1 MKKIT
6 ILTTLIVVIMFG
18 LSNIVAAQEL
28 VTNGDLEAWDNTTTP
43 TSWDKAENIT
53 QETTIVHGDTYSAKQ
68 QAGTSDLMQNVSGI
82 VGGESYT
89 ISYYYLDNDVD
100 ARSRIWSYWTVGGST
115 ITDNAAELRSS
126 IYSTDDPAWQLWT
139 VTLVA
144 PATADGFRFE
154 VRSYNENAG
163 SGFIYYDDFSVFGGG
178 AATPTI
184 SKAYAISDTEL
195 EVLYTVD
202 VTTVNASDY

>member
-89 ISYYYLDNDVD
+89 IRLLLS
-100 ARSRIWSYWTVGGST
+100 
-115 ITDNAAELRSS
+115 
-126 IYSTDDPAWQLWT
+126 
-139 VTLVA
+139 
-144 PATADGFRFE
+144 
-154 VRSYNENAG
+154 
-163 SGFIYYDDFSVFGGG
+163 
-178 AATPTI
+178 
-184 SKAYAISDTEL
+184 
-195 EVLYTVD
+195 
-202 VTTVNASDY
+202 